1 MSIKLLDQAINLYSN
16 GNESAFCEM
25 ICIKGSTVRTWRS
38 RGNVPD
44 DKVVLLKTLIQLHEA
59 QAKLAKY
66 EQYFDLQN
74 DLLNCCKTEQ

>member
-1 MSIKLLDQAINLYSN
+1 MSIKLLDKAITLYSN

-25 ICIKGSTVRTWRS
+25 ICIKGSTVRTWRL
-38 RGNVPD
+38 RGGVPD
-44 DKVVLLKTLIQLHEA
+44 DKVVLLKALIQLHEA

-74 DLLNCCKTEQ
+74 DLLNCRKTEQ